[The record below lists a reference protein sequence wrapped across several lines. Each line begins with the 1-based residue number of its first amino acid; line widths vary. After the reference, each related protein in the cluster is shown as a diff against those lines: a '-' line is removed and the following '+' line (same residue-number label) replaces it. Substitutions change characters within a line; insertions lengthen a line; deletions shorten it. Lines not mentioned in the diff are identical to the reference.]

1 MSRTP
6 LRAFGGG
13 TGTVKTHLAIAIAIA
28 IAMHAV
34 REGSRIRF
42 FNLVDLANQFE

>member
-13 TGTVKTHLAIAIAIA
+13 TGTVKTHLAIA

-42 FNLVDLANQFE
+42 FNLVDLANQLE

>member
-13 TGTVKTHLAIAIAIA
+13 TGTVKTHLAIAIA

-42 FNLVDLANQFE
+42 FNLVDLANQLE